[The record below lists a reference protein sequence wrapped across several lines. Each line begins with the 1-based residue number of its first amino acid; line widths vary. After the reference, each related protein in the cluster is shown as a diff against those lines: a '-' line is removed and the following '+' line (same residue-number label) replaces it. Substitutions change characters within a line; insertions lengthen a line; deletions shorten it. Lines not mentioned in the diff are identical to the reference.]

1 MNRRH
6 SLACLSLAAVL
17 CTSVFSVA
25 QAPPADVYQVSY
37 YANATA
43 TAYGDQTIRIVN
55 PGLSGSPLTTPI
67 GNVCADI
74 YVYDAAQKL
83 QECCGCVL
91 TPNDLLTLSLAN
103 NLLQNPANGAVP
115 TSGVIKLVASSP
127 TGKLNNVC
135 DPTNPTPTPNLRASM
150 AHLELIPPSPAPNFP
165 VFLLRVSTPFL
176 VMAPFQDSTLSG
188 LELGRLISACT
199 PIANSNACKCGP

>member
-1 MNRRH
+1 MSRRH
-6 SLACLSLAAVL
+6 QLACLSLAVVL
-17 CTSVFSVA
+17 LTSVFSAA
-25 QAPPADVYQVSY
+25 QALTPPADVYQVSY

-55 PGLSGSPLTTPI
+55 PGLSGNPLTVPV

-83 QECCGCVL
+83 QECCGCAL
-91 TPNDLLTLSLAN
+91 TPNDLMTLSLAN

-115 TSGVIKLVASSP
+115 ASGVIKLVSSSP
-127 TGKLNNVC
+127 GENNAC

-150 AHLELIPPSPAPNFP
+150 AHLELITPPGRLPF
-165 VFLLRVSTPFL
+165 FLRVSTPFL

-188 LELGRLISACT
+188 LELGRLVEACT
-199 PIANSNACKCGP
+199 PIANTNACKCGP